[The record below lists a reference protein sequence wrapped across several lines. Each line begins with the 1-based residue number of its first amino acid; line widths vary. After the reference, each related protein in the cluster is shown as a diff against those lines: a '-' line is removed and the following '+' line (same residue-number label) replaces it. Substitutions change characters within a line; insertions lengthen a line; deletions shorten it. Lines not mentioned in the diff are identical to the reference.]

1 MAIDALYI
9 PAFSINTL
17 ITDKATGLP
26 LSGGVAT
33 FYDDAQPG
41 TPQPVFQITGTS
53 PDYTYTQLPNPMILS
68 SIGSFV
74 DAVGD
79 PVVPYFYT
87 ANDARYYITVLSSEG
102 VTQFTRQAVPYI
114 PFDGTDGATVS
125 DSSNQ
130 IANPQ
135 FVEVLFEGEGPTT
148 YSVTGSD
155 TVTAVAPDWDLVT
168 TGTGSLTVTREPALG
183 VGVPSNPPYALKI
196 ATTGITGTY
205 QLRQRMDHSP
215 RLFAGNYVGAY
226 LLASVTSASSATVT
240 MTYHP
245 STGTDVTLLTQSV
258 ASGAGFT
265 AISNTKLI
273 GDDNTDSS
281 VTGYID
287 IIITLPVDST
297 ISITSAQMARVDT
310 ITDSLSFDQ
319 ESTPRQIDHLF
330 HYYKPE
336 LEYKPIPSYL
346 VGWDFPLNPVQFLG
360 TTIASTAF
368 NIGANKSQYV
378 WDQTIAFQT
387 VDQGMRVTRQATGAI
402 QLAAALDTQIAI
414 IQYLPQTDARE
425 LLLGDMAVNVLGFA
439 SAGTAVN
446 ITVSLWYTNSATLPD
461 VGPGS
466 NNSIVA
472 SLDANGYPTAES
484 ATATWIE
491 VPRGDQANAQATL
504 GNTLSSYA
512 FNQWTTSGAGMNT
525 ATFFAIVVG
534 TSEIP
539 ADQTIV
545 FQSISLVKGDIP
557 TIPAPLTFNETLFRC
572 QYYYQKSFAPGV
584 IPANNA
590 GNANASMGVQV
601 IAGANAQPAAFV
613 RYPTPLRTLATPVLY
628 NPSAGTAGQIYNASA
643 IKNWSSSSGAG
654 NPGVN
659 GFIATGVGAAGS
671 LVGQRA
677 YVHWAVDARLGII

>member
-26 LSGGVAT
+26 LSGGVVT
-33 FYDDAQPG
+33 FYDDAQRG

-53 PDYTYTQLPNPMILS
+53 PDYTYTELPNPMILS

-74 DAVGD
+74 DAIGD

-87 ANDARYYITVLSSEG
+87 ANDARYYVTVVSADA

-135 FVEVLFEGEGPTT
+135 FVEVLFEGDGPNV
-148 YSVTGSD
+148 YSVTGSGA
-155 TVTAVAPDWDLVT
+155 VTPVAPDWDLVT
-168 TGTGSLTVTREPALG
+168 TGMGSLTVTREPALG

-226 LLASVTSASSATVT
+226 LLVSVTSASSATVT

-245 STGTDVTLLTQSV
+245 STGTDVPLLTQSV

-265 AISNTKLI
+265 PISDTKLI

-281 VTGYID
+281 VTGYVD

-360 TTIASTAF
+360 TTIAPTEF

-446 ITVSLWYTNSATLPD
+446 ITVSLWYTTDATLPNTGAGTND
-461 VGPGS
+461 SV
-466 NNSIVA
+466 VLT
-472 SLDANGYPTAES
+472 LDANGLPLTNTGNWTQVGRS
-484 ATATWIE
+484 GQG
-491 VPRGDQANAQATL
+491 PAQVTL

-590 GNANASMGVQV
+590 GNENASMGVQV
-601 IAGANAQPAAFV
+601 IAGAIAQPAAFV
-613 RYPTPLRTLATPVLY
+613 TYPTPLRTLATPVLY
-628 NPSAGTAGQIYNASA
+628 NPSAGTAGQIYNASFTS
-643 IKNWSSSSGAG
+643 NWSSSSGAG

>member
-1 MAIDALYI
+1 MAIDAIYI
-9 PAFSINTL
+9 PTFSINTL

-26 LSGGVAT
+26 LSGGVVT
-33 FYDDAQPG
+33 FYDDAQRG

-53 PDYTYTQLPNPMILS
+53 PDYTYTELPNPMILS

-74 DAVGD
+74 DAIGD

-87 ANDARYYITVLSSEG
+87 ANDARYYVTVVSADA

-226 LLASVTSASSATVT
+226 LLASVTSASSATVE

-245 STGTDVTLLTQSV
+245 STGTDVPLLSQSIP
-258 ASGAGFT
+258 SGAGFT
-265 AISNTKLI
+265 PISNTKLI

-336 LEYKPIPSYL
+336 LEYKPIPNYL
-346 VGWDFPLNPVQFLG
+346 VGWDFPLNPAQFLG
-360 TTIASTAF
+360 PTIASSAF

-387 VDQGMRVTRQATGAI
+387 VDQGISVARGNFGELEIT
-402 QLAAALDTQIAI
+402 AALDGQAAI
-414 IQYLPQTDARE
+414 IQYLPQVTARE
-425 LLLGDMAVNVLGFA
+425 LLLGRVALNVSAFA
-439 SAGTAVN
+439 SASTVFTA
-446 ITVSLWYTNSATLPD
+446 SLWYTNSATLPD

-491 VPRGDQANAQATL
+491 VPRDDQANAQGTL
-504 GNTLSSYA
+504 TA
-512 FNQWTTSGAGMNT
+512 FLANYRFTGWTTGGTGSST
-525 ATFFAIVVG
+525 ATFYAIVIG
-534 TSEIP
+534 TSQLTA
-539 ADQTIV
+539 ADTV
-545 FQSISLVKGDIP
+545 GFQSVNLVRGFI
-557 TIPAPLTFNETLFRC
+557 APVPSPQTPNEVLLDC

-584 IPANNA
+584 IPANNN
-590 GNANASMGVQV
+590 GNPNVSMGVQTV
-601 IAGANAQPAAFV
+601 LAGAVGSGPIV
-613 RYPTPLRTLATPVLY
+613 RYPTPLRAAPSVTLY
-628 NPSAGTAGQIYNASA
+628 NPSAGTVGRIYNPDAPGTWSTSA
-643 IKNWSSSSGAG
+643 VTNS
-654 NPGVN
+654 GVN
-659 GFIATGVGAAGS
+659 GFIATGTTVGGS
-671 LVGQRA
+671 NIGQKC
-677 YVHWAVDARLGII
+677 YVD